1 MKVKMIKSEKGAE
14 DGIHV
19 KTFESG
25 VIYDIVEKLA
35 KIFVNTLGVAV
46 FVQDEPAVKSM
57 SAAPE
62 NKAVFVDD
70 VKDKKRK

>member
-1 MKVKMIKSEKGAE
+1 MKVKMLKTEKGAE

-19 KTFESG
+19 KVYQAGSE
-25 VIYDIVEKLA
+25 YDIAEKLA
-35 KIFVNTLGVAV
+35 KVFVNVLNVAV
-46 FVQDEPAVKSM
+46 FIKDEPVVKSM

-70 VKDKKRK
+70 TKDKKRK